1 MTITAAPPS
10 HINKFQQLLRELFQ
24 FDCADLDFGIYRIMN
39 YKRDAIETFITEKL
53 IRTVTEELD
62 RGPLMQHVRADRE
75 LEEAIR
81 TVEEWLGDYVIDAQ
95 GNLDED
101 LHNTPAGQ
109 KYLKARA
116 AADSTRGR
124 EAAEMAI
131 FNHLYTFFS
140 RYYQEGD
147 FISKRRYSR
156 RQRYAI
162 PYNGEEVY
170 LHWANSDQYYIK
182 TAEHFHDY
190 TGKAHN
196 GVTVHFKLRAANLEQ
211 NNVKGDKRF
220 FLPCIEDTEWDADTA
235 EIIIPF
241 AYRPLT
247 AEEKEEYG
255 PRKQQDMIIADG
267 VTKIPQRL
275 IAVPRAQAALIA
287 ERRINGKGEP
297 VTFLEHHL
305 RQYTRRNTSDF
316 FIHKDLKGFLSR
328 ELDFYLKNEVLNL
341 DDMENAGQDM
351 AEGWFQMLRLI
362 KSVGSQ
368 IIEFLGQL
376 EGFQKMLWEK
386 RKFVI
391 GTEYCITVG
400 NIDARFY
407 PDIAGCDAQWD
418 EWKGLSILTQN
429 RSSGAMGADRR
440 INFLKAH
447 PTLVVDTRH
456 FDEEFVDRLLASFDD
471 LDGMTD
477 GLLVHSENWQAL
489 NLLQEKYRERLDCIY
504 IDPPYNTNENTFVY
518 KNSYKHSSW
527 LAMISNRLEL
537 GCRLLVASGVCQVA
551 INDTE
556 THYLRTVLDS
566 IFGQDNRVATI
577 AAEINPA
584 GQNLRPN
591 TPALSHDY
599 CLFYAVSID
608 EMNMLLRELT
618 TAERKVYTETDSAVP
633 YLWDNLRRRG
643 GNSRPS
649 DRPGQKFPLFVKDN
663 TVRVP
668 DMYWDQSEKRWVVTE
683 EPYEGEIKVWPV
695 DPKGEARIWRVNPDG
710 ARKGIEQGDIS
721 VTTKAGRLEV
731 IKKSYMP
738 DGKKPK
744 TLWKDSKHSA
754 TTHGT
759 RLLNDILGKQAFS
772 YPKSIFL
779 VMDCL
784 RFWMNKAAVVA
795 DYFAGSGTTGHAV
808 INLNREDG
816 GNRKFILVEM
826 GDYFN
831 TVLLP
836 RIKKVIFTPE
846 WRDGQPKRMAT
857 PAETERSPRILKYIR
872 LESYEDT
879 LNNIEIDHYAGQIAM
894 NFGFDDYLLKY
905 MLKWE
910 TKDSET
916 LLNVEKLTNPFRYQL
931 NVQVDG
937 QTRKR
942 VADVPETFN
951 YLLGLHVRTRRIYAD
966 GGRHYLVYQG
976 ETRENPSQRVAVIWR
991 EIEGWQKQDFTR
1003 DKHFVA
1009 ENHLAAGADVIYV
1022 NGDSCIPNAKGLDP
1036 LFKSR
1041 MFAGL
1046 HP

>member
-1 MTITAAPPS
+1 MTLTEARPS
-10 HINKFQQLLRELFQ
+10 HISKFQQLLRELFQ

-81 TVEEWLGDYVIDAQ
+81 TVEEMLGPYAIDAQ
-95 GNLDED
+95 DNLDERF
-101 LHNTPAGQ
+101 HNTPAGQ
-109 KYLKARA
+109 NYLKARA

-220 FLPCIEDTEWDADTA
+220 FLPCIEDTEWDANTA

-241 AYRPLT
+241 VYRPLT

-255 PRKQQDMIIADG
+255 TRKQQDMIIADG

-275 IAVPRAQAALIA
+275 TAVPRAQAALIA

-297 VTFLEHHL
+297 ITFLEHHL

-429 RSSGAMGADRR
+429 RSSGSMGTDRR
-440 INFLKAH
+440 INLLKAH

-456 FDEEFVDRLLASFDD
+456 FDQEFVDRLLASFDD

-489 NLLQEKYRERLDCIY
+489 NLLQEKYRERVKCIY
-504 IDPPYNTNENTFVY
+504 IDPPYNTDASAIMY
-518 KNSYKHSSW
+518 KNGYKDSSW
-527 LAMISNRLEL
+527 LTLMGNNLLSARTLLPNDGILCCAIDDEEAWRLRALMQATFEREL
-537 GCRLLVASGVCQVA
+537 G
-551 INDTE
+551 
-556 THYLRTVLDS
+556 
-566 IFGQDNRVATI
+566 I
-577 AAEINPA
+577 APVRSNPA
-584 GQNLRPN
+584 GRKSSGHFSPSHEYAFFYGMEESVPGVLQKTGKELARYPLSDERGHYAYSNLIRSGSNDRREDAPKMFYPIYVSEDDTIRVPRMEWDDTKGEYKILEKPVGEVVVWPVRGDIEKNWHRGWERIGLEPN
-591 TPALSHDY
+591 EYRVRRKMYS
-599 CLFYAVSID
+599 VSID
-608 EMNMLLRELT
+608 F
-618 TAERKVYTETDSAVP
+618 KVRMDEKSMPKTW
-633 YLWDNLRRRG
+633 WDGKEYASSNHGARILKDLFLEKPFDFPKSVFLVEDCIRASG
-643 GNSRPS
+643 GH
-649 DRPGQKFPLFVKDN
+649 
-663 TVRVP
+663 
-668 DMYWDQSEKRWVVTE
+668 
-683 EPYEGEIKVWPV
+683 
-695 DPKGEARIWRVNPDG
+695 GEAC
-710 ARKGIEQGDIS
+710 
-721 VTTKAGRLEV
+721 
-731 IKKSYMP
+731 
-738 DGKKPK
+738 
-744 TLWKDSKHSA
+744 
-754 TTHGT
+754 
-759 RLLNDILGKQAFS
+759 IL
-772 YPKSIFL
+772 
-779 VMDCL
+779 
-784 RFWMNKAAVVA
+784 

-836 RIKKVIFTPE
+836 RIKKVTFTPE

-857 PAETERSPRILKYIR
+857 LAETERSPRILKYIR

-951 YLLGLHVRTRRIYAD
+951 YLLGLHVRTRRIYTD

-976 ETRENPSQRVAVIWR
+976 ETREKPSQRVAVIWR
-991 EIEGWQKQDFTR
+991 EIGGWQKQDFTR

-1009 ENHLAAGADVIYV
+1009 ENHLAEGADVIYV

>member
-1 MTITAAPPS
+1 MTLTEVPPS
-10 HINKFQQLLRELFQ
+10 HISKFQQLLRELFQ

-81 TVEEWLGDYVIDAQ
+81 TVEEFLGDYVIDAQ
-95 GNLDED
+95 GNLKED

-196 GVTVHFKLRAANLEQ
+196 GVTVHFKLRAATLEQ

-267 VTKIPQRL
+267 VTKIPLRL
-275 IAVPRAQAALIA
+275 TAVPRAQAALIA

-489 NLLQEKYRERLDCIY
+489 NLLQEKYRESVKCIY
-504 IDPPYNTNENTFVY
+504 IDPPYNTDASAIMY
-518 KNSYKHSSW
+518 KNGYKDSSW
-527 LAMISNRLEL
+527 LTMMRNNLLSAKTLLPNDGILCCAIDDEEAWRLRALMQATFEREL
-537 GCRLLVASGVCQVA
+537 G
-551 INDTE
+551 
-556 THYLRTVLDS
+556 
-566 IFGQDNRVATI
+566 I
-577 AAEINPA
+577 APVRSNPA
-584 GQNLRPN
+584 GRKSSGHFSPSHEYAFFYGMEESVPGVLQKTGKELARYPLSDEQGRYAYSNLIRSGSNDRREDAPKMFYPIYVSEDDTIRVPRMEWDDTKGEYKILEKPVGEVVVWPVRGDIEKNWHRGWERIGLEPN
-591 TPALSHDY
+591 EYRVRRKMYS
-599 CLFYAVSID
+599 VSID
-608 EMNMLLRELT
+608 FKVRMDEKSMPKTWWDGKEYASSNHGAKILKDLFLEKPFDFPKSVLLVEDCIR
-618 TAERKVYTETDSAVP
+618 AS
-633 YLWDNLRRRG
+633 G
-643 GNSRPS
+643 GN
-649 DRPGQKFPLFVKDN
+649 
-663 TVRVP
+663 
-668 DMYWDQSEKRWVVTE
+668 
-683 EPYEGEIKVWPV
+683 
-695 DPKGEARIWRVNPDG
+695 GEAC
-710 ARKGIEQGDIS
+710 
-721 VTTKAGRLEV
+721 
-731 IKKSYMP
+731 
-738 DGKKPK
+738 
-744 TLWKDSKHSA
+744 
-754 TTHGT
+754 
-759 RLLNDILGKQAFS
+759 IL
-772 YPKSIFL
+772 
-779 VMDCL
+779 
-784 RFWMNKAAVVA
+784 

-816 GNRKFILVEM
+816 GNRTFILVEM

-836 RIKKVIFTPE
+836 RIKKVTFTPE

-951 YLLGLHVRTRRIYAD
+951 YLLGLHVRTRRIYTD

-1009 ENHLAAGADVIYV
+1009 ENHLAEGADVIYV

>member
-1 MTITAAPPS
+1 MTLTEVPPS
-10 HINKFQQLLRELFQ
+10 HISKFQQLLRELFQ

-81 TVEEWLGDYVIDAQ
+81 TVEEWLGDYAIDAQ

-267 VTKIPQRL
+267 VTKIPLRL
-275 IAVPRAQAALIA
+275 TAVPRAQAALIA

-429 RSSGAMGADRR
+429 RSSGSMGADRR

-489 NLLQEKYRERLDCIY
+489 NLLQEKYRESVKCIY
-504 IDPPYNTNENTFVY
+504 IDPPYNTSASEIIY
-518 KNSYKHSSW
+518 KNGYKHSSW
-527 LAMISNRLEL
+527 LSLMAD
-537 GCRLLVASGVCQVA
+537 RLLVASSFLDENAAWVVA
-551 INDTE
+551 IDDTE
-556 THYLRTVLDS
+556 MVGLSQLLD
-566 IFGQDNRVATI
+566 VAFP
-577 AAEINPA
+577 AYDRNMVVVNHHPA
-584 GQNLRPN
+584 GSGLEGTNVSSTHEYALFMTPVSVKVLRGEKKDDGIEEIGFVRTGTAISNLRAGREN
-591 TPALSHDY
+591 S
-599 CLFYAVSID
+599 FYAF
-608 EMNMLLRELT
+608 L
-618 TAERKVYTETDSAVP
+618 
-633 YLWDNLRRRG
+633 
-643 GNSRPS
+643 
-649 DRPGQKFPLFVKDN
+649 
-663 TVRVP
+663 
-668 DMYWDQSEKRWVVTE
+668 
-683 EPYEGEIKVWPV
+683 V
-695 DPKGEARIWRVNPDG
+695 DPKTSAIIDVEPPPRLGEKYSTDKTAEGYVRIYPIGNDGTERVWRRSYKTIHDCIERGQVICKNARSMYLRMDQSGKRRPVFSTWTHKRYNAGTYGSNLLKDIFGDG
-710 ARKGIEQGDIS
+710 S
-721 VTTKAGRLEV
+721 T
-731 IKKSYMP
+731 
-738 DGKKPK
+738 
-744 TLWKDSKHSA
+744 
-754 TTHGT
+754 
-759 RLLNDILGKQAFS
+759 FS
-772 YPKSIFL
+772 YPKSINT
-779 VMDCL
+779 VRDCIDSCIHSSQDATVL
-784 RFWMNKAAVVA
+784 

-951 YLLGLHVRTRRIYAD
+951 YLLGLHVRTRRIYTD

-976 ETRENPSQRVAVIWR
+976 ETREKPSQRVAVIWR
-991 EIEGWQKQDFTR
+991 EIEGWQKQDFAR

-1009 ENHLAAGADVIYV
+1009 ENHLAEGADVIYV